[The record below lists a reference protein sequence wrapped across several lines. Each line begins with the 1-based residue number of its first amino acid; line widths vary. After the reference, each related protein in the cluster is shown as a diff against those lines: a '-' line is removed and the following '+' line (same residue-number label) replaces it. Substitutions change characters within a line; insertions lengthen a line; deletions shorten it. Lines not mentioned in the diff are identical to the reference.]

1 MRDQV
6 LSSLPTRHEL
16 IAQTQPVLNVAI
28 PSTYPDELARLSG
41 MVGASDIHGIV
52 SRYPVRESRI
62 LDCIAKGLRFNSRDD
77 YERAV
82 LRRVGVDAKLR
93 DALKQK
99 LGNLASQLE

>member
-1 MRDQV
+1 MREKI
-6 LSSLPTRHEL
+6 LLAIPTRQQL
-16 IAQTQPVLNVAI
+16 ISQSLGDLSFVVKSP
-28 PSTYPDELARLSG
+28 YPDELARLTALIG
-41 MVGASDIHGIV
+41 TSDIYGIV
-52 SRYPVRESRI
+52 SRYPVRESGV
-62 LDCIAKGLRFNSRDD
+62 LNAIAKGLRFNSRDD